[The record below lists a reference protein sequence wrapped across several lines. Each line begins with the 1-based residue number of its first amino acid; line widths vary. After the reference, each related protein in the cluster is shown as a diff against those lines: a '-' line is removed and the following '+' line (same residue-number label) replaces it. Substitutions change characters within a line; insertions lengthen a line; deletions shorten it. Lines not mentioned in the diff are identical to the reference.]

1 MLDNAP
7 NINHLWAGLLVEEL
21 ARGGVCCFCISPG
34 SRSTP
39 LAMAAARHPRVP
51 SVVHFDERGA
61 AFHALGWASA
71 TGKPA
76 VLICT
81 SGSATANFWPAVV
94 EASMSG
100 VPLILLTAD
109 RPPELLDCGAN
120 QAIDQIRLYGEY
132 VRWSFT
138 LPCPDP
144 EIPPGMVLTTVDQAL
159 YRAQHPPAGPVH
171 LNCMFREP
179 LAPLLKDQEQIKAC
193 METLSKWRHAQAP
206 FTSFRIPNIRL
217 KTEDD
222 LALLNLLNDVKR
234 GLLVVG
240 RLRTAKESEAARLL
254 AETLQWPVFP
264 DVCSGVRL
272 AGATKAPYVA
282 HYDQLLLSD
291 TFQREC
297 TPEFVLHL
305 GGAITSKRLQEHL
318 ARLRPEYM
326 LVNAQPFRQDP
337 FHQVTHRVEM
347 GITGFGKWLTPSV
360 RDIGAPSWG
369 KDFSEYSQRISRQV
383 DDWLNEAS
391 ALSEIAV
398 ARLVSRQRPAGSI
411 VFLGNSMPIRDMDM
425 YGAPDGPEGLVVANR
440 GASGIDGNIATA
452 AGYANALQTPVTA
465 VIGDL
470 AALHDL
476 NSVSLLRASA
486 APVILVVVNN
496 NGGGIFSLLPI
507 AEYEENFEKCFGTP
521 HGLTFEEA
529 ARMFGISYACPD
541 SQELFAQA
549 YGQAIAKGSSSLIEV
564 RTDRAENVRAHR
576 ELQAALRTVI

>member
-1 MLDNAP
+1 
-7 NINHLWAGLLVEEL
+7 
-21 ARGGVCCFCISPG
+21 
-34 SRSTP
+34 
-39 LAMAAARHPRVP
+39 MAAARHPRVP

-81 SGSATANFWPAVV
+81 SGSAAANYWPAAV
-94 EASMSG
+94 EASMSC

-120 QAIDQIRLYGEY
+120 QAIDQTRLYGEY

-144 EIPPGMVLTTVDQAL
+144 LISPHMVLTAVDQAL
-159 YRAQHPPAGPVH
+159 YRAQRPPAGPVH

-179 LAPLLKDQEQIKAC
+179 LAPVLKDQDSVAAC
-193 METLSKWRHAQAP
+193 MESLAVWQKSKSP
-206 FTSFRIPNIRL
+206 FSDCRLPNIRL

-222 LALLNLLNDVKR
+222 LALLNLLNGVKR

-240 RLRTAKESEAARLL
+240 RLRTAKESAAARLL

-264 DVCSGVRL
+264 DVCSGLRL
-272 AGATKAPYVA
+272 AGATKAPCVA
-282 HYDQLLLSD
+282 QYDQLLLSEK
-291 TFQREC
+291 FQQEC

-369 KDFSEYSQRISRQV
+369 KDFSEYSQRISRKV
-383 DDWLNEAS
+383 DAWLKDAS

-398 ARLVSRQRPAGSI
+398 ARLVSRQRPAGSML
-411 VFLGNSMPIRDMDM
+411 FLGNSMPIRDMDM
-425 YGAPDGPEGLVVANR
+425 YGAPDGPEGVVAANR
-440 GASGIDGNIATA
+440 GASGIDGNTATA
-452 AGYANALQTPVTA
+452 AGYANALKTPVTA

-476 NSVSLLRASA
+476 NSLSLLRASA
-486 APVILVVVNN
+486 APVILVVINN

-507 AEYEENFEKCFGTP
+507 AEYAETFEKCFGTP
-521 HGLTFEEA
+521 HGLAFEEA
-529 ARMFGISYACPD
+529 ARMFGVSYACPD
-541 SQELFAQA
+541 SQARFTQA
-549 YGQAIAKGSSSLIEV
+549 YGQAIAAGSSALIEV
-564 RTDRAENVRAHR
+564 RTDRADNARAHR
-576 ELQAALRTVI
+576 ELQVALRSAI